1 MVGNIKYSLAMM
13 ETPRRRE
20 DELIPSL
27 VGLIFDLSKGLQG
40 LVGDV
45 LDELGLTLPLAEA
58 LWQLDPAAPP
68 PSMRRLA
75 AGLHCDPSTV
85 TFLADRL
92 IERDLVAVRIDPAD
106 RRRKIVTLTPKGATA
121 RQRLL
126 AAMATRSSLARLSPD
141 EQWQLHDLLN
151 RAVAPIAPPE

>member
-1 MVGNIKYSLAMM
+1 MM
-13 ETPRRRE
+13 ETQNCR
-20 DELIPSL
+20 DHELIPSL

-45 LDELGLTLPLAEA
+45 LDELELTVPLADA
-58 LWQLDPAAPP
+58 LWQLDPDSPP
-68 PSMRRLA
+68 PSMRQLA

-92 IERDLVAVRIDPAD
+92 LERGLVAVEVDPAD
-106 RRRKIVTLTPKGATA
+106 RRRKIVTLTPHGAST

-126 AAMATRSSLARLSPD
+126 GAMATRSSLARLSPD
-141 EQWQLHDLLN
+141 EQRHLHDLLV
-151 RAVAPIAPPE
+151 RATAPRPAAE